1 MDSYSYVFLKQ
12 AGPSKMIDMVALLGK
27 IVGGNVERVT
37 SRNEEDERKIIDK
50 YNIVFSFIK

>member
-37 SRNEEDERKIIDK
+37 SLAREKK
-50 YNIVFSFIK
+50 MKGK